1 MTEYILNSSAS
12 APSLVKLPERQVVA
26 SIRLGQT
33 PPALGTDIPDGVS
46 VFTKSE
52 HASASRINHQGVDLT
67 YSLIAIKNSIEKEN
81 IRMGRLWTMH
91 YPITFTATSGAP
103 LMTQRIDLAPAYA
116 GFKHGIVDRAA
127 LQSLAA
133 ISQSFHSRGTNES
146 IPDDARTGI
155 GRLLNTPME
164 LSRLLLRLAIMY
176 AGAAVAEATGSGLR
190 LTTNNDNR
198 PPRFLQQL
206 GDWST
211 AVLAASATTEQP
223 IYVGIRGLNDS
234 QRYLRIARALAL
246 DTPSWATSA
255 HGAAPSVL
263 AIWPEIPNARAYALS
278 STATAV
284 DLAGDLAARDIAMYA
299 QYLSNVYGVAP
310 HYEAWLQFALG
321 MATRPAGSATL
332 GSYDHLILS
341 LPVASQA
348 PMVLSPLTQAT
359 NTLTDE
365 YLEERFE
372 YSAPLIF
379 GGAARGATFLAC
391 LNSVMMQ
398 TGHYWATQD
407 TPVSRRAAIHSAQ
420 YIKARLNGS
429 AAATSALNLAAD
441 MGWDK
446 SFTEPWLRVAIGG
459 SQKRY
464 LPVEAE
470 EVVPFTTAH
479 PANSAVL
486 GILRPSALAAP
497 VPIDLVVPINKVVG
511 RANISDGFYS
521 LLVTHPD
528 IRIHNVTVNLQE
540 QRTTIAPAKILQ
552 SYRHKPTDGQFSS
565 LRTESAIYKTAFK
578 LNTTRALAAAL
589 HAKERSHG
597 VTWYYEWNIPH
608 TNLDMYEQ
616 FIEDGYLPPE
626 PEETPVEPNEEYVQ
640 VTPPKI
646 TLKETDRKDIEHYRD
661 LLGVA
666 LGNIIDSMGN
676 MTQLAG
682 KQLHKTQYEAES
694 RLLTGYTTVL
704 DPEMLQ
710 IMLAEDLDAQRTVLG
725 FLKTACLN
733 AAEWEVRPTGREE
746 AIAKAETYAAMLA
759 AVPASYDE
767 CVPPDERGKPIQ
779 NINPFTATQLNWND
793 EVNRVEAAAY
803 KPEAVAPPPVPQS
816 PTPQTTT
823 PQPEP
828 QPTTPT
834 QPESGFQGA
843 AGSQTASVPR
853 QHHGIAETGAIFSAP
868 EEE

>member
-12 APSLVKLPERQVVA
+12 APSLIKLPERQVVA
-26 SIRLGQT
+26 SIRLGQQ
-33 PPALGTDIPDGVS
+33 PPTMGTDIPAGVA
-46 VFTKSE
+46 VFANSE
-52 HASASRINHQGVDLT
+52 HASAARINHQGVDLT
-67 YSLIAIKNSIEKEN
+67 YSLIAMKNSIEKEC

-91 YPITFTATSGAP
+91 YPIQFTAVNGAP

-133 ISQSFHSRGTNES
+133 ISQSFHPRGTNET

-155 GRLLNTPME
+155 ARLLGTPME
-164 LSRLLLRLAIMY
+164 LSRLLLRLAVMY
-176 AGAAVAEATGSGLR
+176 AAAATAEAMGGGLR

-206 GDWST
+206 GDWAT

-223 IYVGIRGLNDS
+223 VYLGVRGLNDS

-246 DTPSWATSA
+246 DSPSWATSA

-263 AIWPEIPNARAYALS
+263 AIWPEIPNARAYALA
-278 STATAV
+278 STATAA

-299 QYLSNVYGVAP
+299 QYLGNVYGVTE
-310 HYEAWLQFALG
+310 HYEHWLQFALG
-321 MATRPAGSATL
+321 MATRPAGSAAL

-341 LPVASQA
+341 LPAASQA
-348 PMVLSPLTQAT
+348 PLVLSPLTQAT

-372 YSAPLIF
+372 YAAPLIF
-379 GGAARGATFLAC
+379 AGATRGATFLAC
-391 LNSVMMQ
+391 LNCVMMQ

-407 TPVSRRAAIHSAQ
+407 TPVAKRAAVHSAQ
-420 YIKARLNGS
+420 YVKARLAGS
-429 AAATSALNLAAD
+429 AAATSALNMAAD
-441 MGWDK
+441 IGWDK
-446 SFTEPWLRVAIGG
+446 SFTEPWLRIAVGG
-459 SQKRY
+459 SAKRY

-470 EVVPFTTAH
+470 ETVPFTTAH
-479 PANSAVL
+479 PANSAIL

-497 VPIDLVVPINKVVG
+497 VPVDLVVPISKVQG

-528 IRIHNVTVNLQE
+528 IKIHNVTVNMIE
-540 QRTTIAPAKILQ
+540 QRTMVAPAKILK
-552 SYRHKPTDGQFSS
+552 SYRRAPTDGQFST
-565 LRTESAIYKTAFK
+565 LRTETAIYRTAFK

-616 FIEDGYLPPE
+616 FIEDGYIPPE
-626 PEETPVEPNEEYVQ
+626 PEEVPVEPKEDYVQ
-640 VTPPKI
+640 MSPPKV
-646 TLKETDRKDIEHYRD
+646 TLKDTEKKDVEHYRD
-661 LLGVA
+661 LLGTA
-666 LGNIIDSMGN
+666 LGNIIDTMANLTLLS
-676 MTQLAG
+676 G
-682 KQLHKTQYEAES
+682 KQLHKSQYESET
-694 RLLTGYTTVL
+694 RLFTGYATSL
-704 DPEMLQ
+704 DPEM
-710 IMLAEDLDAQRTVLG
+710 MEMALATDLDAQRVLFG

-733 AAEWEVRPTGREE
+733 AAEWETRPTSRDE
-746 AIAKAETYAAMLA
+746 AIAKAEIYGAMLA
-759 AVPASYDE
+759 AVPLSYDE

-803 KPEAVAPPPVPQS
+803 RPAQTAAPAPSEQETAPAAPPA
-816 PTPQTTT
+816 
-823 PQPEP
+823 EP
-828 QPTTPT
+828 PHEQD
-834 QPESGFQGA
+834 FGA
-843 AGSQTASVPR
+843 ATPHAQSDVPMHR
-853 QHHGIAETGAIFSAP
+853 HGIAEAGAVFSAP